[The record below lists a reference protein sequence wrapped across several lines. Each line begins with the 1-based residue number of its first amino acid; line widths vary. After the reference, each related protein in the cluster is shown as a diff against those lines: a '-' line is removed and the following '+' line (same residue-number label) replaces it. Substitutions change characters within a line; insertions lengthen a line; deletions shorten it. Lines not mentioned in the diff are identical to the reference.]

1 MRFAPSDPV
10 KMPKRHGDKFK
21 RHKPPHAAPAQP
33 KPPAKVAL
41 PGEGAPGPKERA
53 YQLKVDAA
61 RAVGYRETLLMQLN
75 AVVLHWPRKS
85 TQAAASDM
93 GARALAEAARLLRN
107 IAAELR
113 HAGLRCV
120 EKIVAWVLHE
130 SADAAAPAA
139 FLWNGKDYLRK
150 MADDLDF
157 VSDALGAEAWRAAC
171 FCPGNPLLLT
181 RDEINGVG
189 APGRVGRLQA
199 ASVVILDVVRR
210 HRASA
215 AERHRAARAVA
226 NSRAA
231 EKLEHA
237 GGVYRRAP
245 PKAKRGSRGSEG
257 SRAATP
263 DRGGAAEPEARGRE
277 PASAAGARRAR
288 RQGPGHRLRR
298 RGNRRRRE
306 PDARAAR
313 PARGATPP
321 ARGAASARRQRP
333 APPKT
338 PPKTPKAKS
347 PRPGGA
353 AARFAVG
360 DRVDADFNEE
370 GEYYPGTVARV
381 NADGTYYIT
390 YDDGDEEDKVREA
403 MVEPAA
409 AEPATSPG
417 DAPPAVAVDDDSIV
431 DEEEAV
437 PETRSPASAA
447 ASPRAFADE
456 PAAGEPSASA
466 SALDDAPE
474 PAAAL
479 DEPVA
484 DEPAVEEEPVADEP
498 AVEDEPVADEPAV
511 EEEPVDEPA
520 VEEEPVVDEPAVE
533 EEPVAVSAE
542 PAVLD
547 EPVVVAADPPVLA
560 EPAAAR
566 PQTPEAAAD
575 EPLDE
580 PVAEEPSDDAAG
592 GVEEECAVVEEAG
605 DDYEDDA
612 EEYSM
617 DEDAFAED
625 SAEAA
630 ESPVRETIETNPHR
644 GAASCYEFGALL
656 GEGAYGEVYRGRHR
670 ASGASVAVKK
680 LKIVADGADEDAEM
694 ARYAVLTAER
704 ELALL
709 RAMGDHANVVRFTD
723 SWQEDLVAGSIA
735 VVAPVLCFELLAMTA
750 LHALEDRGPGA
761 FGRGLC
767 LALTRDLCAALAHIH
782 ALRIVHRD
790 IKPENV
796 LLSGAP
802 GGQRCELKLCD
813 FGAAR
818 QLEGDLGPDG
828 VGLAPQAAAGELTHY
843 IGSRWYRAPEMM
855 ASSTTYGLRV
865 DVWGAACITA
875 ELATGE
881 PLFPGDEEH
890 GVLRQIASLLGPLP
904 PAPAKHLARLGVPK
918 RCLDAGPAV
927 GLRAA
932 QRGALLAKLGDAGL
946 DLLGAMLRPDAAARL
961 SASACLDHA
970 ALGGRGRRRRR
981 GRRGRRRRAARAA
994 AARRAVAAG
1003 LPPRGGARRGR
1014 REPRVLGRGPG
1025 PAPRGLGA
1033 RAALRRARA
1042 ATPWRTRRPRRRGAR
1057 AARDAAAL
1065 FPRAAD
1071 ALVAVGADDVD
1082 AWLDALVGD
1091 DGAPRG
1097 ALRAALRAALD
1108 PQQQRGEL
1116 TLTQAVDAVEAQV
1129 GAVDVAASSRAA
1141 VAARLLQRAYPLVV
1155 APDRGGDRATFLGD
1169 LAEPDAVFERAASAP
1184 PADDGAADDGGDGA
1198 AGDLGAGSDVGSA
1211 GAAPSGEDGAQRS
1224 EASLLDALR
1233 GAVEERFHAR
1243 SVNEALAVVTPML
1256 VDSEVASAAK
1266 TRGVSRLEGPLGLPP
1281 LRDHAALLRP
1291 ASKAALLYVALARRP
1306 ARRLNLVTARG
1317 SVWGDCE
1324 HLIARHT
1331 ACLDAAAAKAVVER
1345 LDGGDGDDLGDLDL
1359 DDCDYDEDVEGSGE
1373 EVEARGERPVGED
1386 GEPGSALAIEVA
1398 RHASFIVCPYYRAPF
1413 GQKYVEGVA
1422 VEEGEGLGPRKELFS
1437 LLGATARRD
1446 WTPAGGFEHG
1456 LRVAPRRAGDGP
1468 NVLRLVVDDD
1478 ASRGAAESG
1487 AAGQPWPGHVL
1498 AVDYHDGDGAAR
1510 TLDLVVERLLD
1521 GDGAEIVARVSTS
1534 STALR
1539 AAAAAA
1545 GGSGDDAL
1553 GAFFASLERCHVEPR
1568 ARCQAMLVHRG
1579 DLEALWLN
1587 PALPRTAANAR
1598 KLAMLGLLVG
1608 SAVPNQCQL
1617 PLELP
1622 PLFFEVL
1629 GVAEDRADVSPR
1641 RAPGLVDAFLAKAP
1655 GHLELLDGGYAETV
1669 AASLK
1674 LDDAS
1679 LDAMAALEGWSTADL
1694 VGAAG
1699 GAPGEAGHR
1708 ARVGY
1713 APVRRGPVPRA
1724 RRIVCGAPEFRGDFK
1739 FRDVFRIV
1747 MDAEL
1752 RDCRPLHDAL
1762 WAVIDGEDDSLGD
1775 GDILDEAEPMP
1786 GARHCEPLDAAQ
1798 RRKLLKF
1805 VTGVERLPARHT
1817 EFLTIEL
1824 PFLPFGV
1831 DEQRRMLAMI
1841 PQSHTCDNILELPNY
1856 WEALLKTRV
1865 VDGGAAP
1872 PRGSPES
1879 NALERELRHVVRT
1892 KLLVAIDNATG
1903 YGLDALE
1910 PHVSHA
1916 LACAAEDDAAA
1927 AALLAHGVLLDA
1939 RDAAHGADGD
1949 YACDYLFDDDDDGD
1963 IPAIPSLGDGDGG
1976 GLDESIPALDDAIP
1990 ALDDDIPALDDEA
2003 PPDIPALDDDDDAI
2017 PALDDARAAPDD
2029 DLEPLESSPRPDADA
2044 VRAPATPT
2052 QDDSLDISG
2061 LDLGEPS
2068 PKLPSPSPT
2077 TRRSRGSPRKSEAES
2092 EGYGDED
2099 FEDFEDDIELP

>member
-93 GARALAEAARLLRN
+93 ARARSRKPRGSCGTSRPSCATRACGA
-107 IAAELR
+107 
-113 HAGLRCV
+113 
-120 EKIVAWVLHE
+120 
-130 SADAAAPAA
+130 
-139 FLWNGKDYLRK
+139 K

-157 VSDALGAEAWRAAC
+157 VSDARGAEAWRAAC

-215 AERHRAARAVA
+215 AERHRAAGRP

-237 GGVYRRAP
+237 GGARAI
-245 PKAKRGSRGSEG
+245 AFD
-257 SRAATP
+257 AAET
-263 DRGGAAEPEARGRE
+263 GGAADLTPVPRGR
-277 PASAAGARRAR
+277 PAA
-288 RQGPGHRLRR
+288 L
-298 RGNRRRRE
+298 
-306 PDARAAR
+306 
-313 PARGATPP
+313 TPP
-321 ARGAASARRQRP
+321 ADAAAAAAP
-333 APPKT
+333 PPTPPKT
-338 PPKTPKAKS
+338 PPKTPRPS
-347 PRPGGA
+347 PRPSPRPAAAARAVARARGGRGA
-353 AARFAVG
+353 AAAPPAPAVG
-360 DRVDADFNEE
+360 DADADFNEE

-932 QRGALLAKLGDAGL
+932 QRGALLAQLGDAGL
-946 DLLGAMLRPDAAARL
+946 DLLGP
-961 SASACLDHA
+961 CC
-970 ALGGRGRRRRR
+970 GPTPRR
-981 GRRGRRRRAARAA
+981 GSRRRRASTTRRSGAAAGGDAA
-994 AARRAVAAG
+994 AAAGDGAATLRRRLTLEPSPRAFH
-1003 LPPRGGARRGR
+1003 RGGARRGPGLWRWWWR
-1014 REPRVLGRGPG
+1014 RT
-1025 PAPRGLGA
+1025 A
-1033 RAALRRARA
+1033 A
-1042 ATPWRTRRPRRRGAR
+1042 ATGHASATSRSPTRSSSARRP
-1057 AARDAAAL
+1057 
-1065 FPRAAD
+1065 
-1071 ALVAVGADDVD
+1071 
-1082 AWLDALVGD
+1082 
-1091 DGAPRG
+1091 
-1097 ALRAALRAALD
+1097 
-1108 PQQQRGEL
+1108 
-1116 TLTQAVDAVEAQV
+1116 
-1129 GAVDVAASSRAA
+1129 
-1141 VAARLLQRAYPLVV
+1141 
-1155 APDRGGDRATFLGD
+1155 
-1169 LAEPDAVFERAASAP
+1169 P

-1211 GAAPSGEDGAQRS
+1211 GAAPSGEDAAQRS

-1266 TRGVSRLEGPLGLPP
+1266 TRGVSRLEGLLGLPP

-1487 AAGQPWPGHVL
+1487 AAGQPWVARALRDGTGDSGASSGSAPALAAPPLQPGHVL

-1608 SAVPNQCQL
+1608 SAVPNQ
-1617 PLELP
+1617 
-1622 PLFFEVL
+1622 
-1629 GVAEDRADVSPR
+1629 R
-1641 RAPGLVDAFLAKAP
+1641 RATSSCSTAATL
-1655 GHLELLDGGYAETV
+1655 ETV

-1713 APVRRGPVPRA
+1713 ARLSAAGRCRALEWQFRALRRGFERAMPRRVRRSVRPSA
-1724 RRIVCGAPEFRGDFK
+1724 RDLQRIVCGAPEFRGDFK

-1872 PRGSPES
+1872 PLGSPES

-1990 ALDDDIPALDDEA
+1990 ALDDDIPALDDDIPALDDEA

-2017 PALDDARAAPDD
+2017 PALNDARAAPDD

-2092 EGYGDED
+2092 EGYGDGTSRTSRTTSSCP
-2099 FEDFEDDIELP
+2099 EL